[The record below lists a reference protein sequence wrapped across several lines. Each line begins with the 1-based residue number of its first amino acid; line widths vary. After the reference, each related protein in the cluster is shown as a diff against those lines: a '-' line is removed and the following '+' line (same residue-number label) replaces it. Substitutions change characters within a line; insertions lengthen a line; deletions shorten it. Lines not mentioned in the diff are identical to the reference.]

1 MISELSALKHRV
13 SNIFFARFL
22 NKVVKLA
29 TDPIKCAVRL
39 RRFNYLWWLG
49 YKKKKKMNHVDCTLK
64 GAKHI

>member
-1 MISELSALKHRV
+1 MIGKLSALKHRV
-13 SNIFFARFL
+13 SNIFFARLL

-49 YKKKKKMNHVDCTLK
+49 YKKKKR
-64 GAKHI
+64 

>member
-13 SNIFFARFL
+13 SNIFFARLL
-22 NKVVKLA
+22 NKVVKLV

-49 YKKKKKMNHVDCTLK
+49 YKKKKMNHVDCTLK